1 MVTFSDISF
10 AGLKYLWLV
19 SACALVFVGVV
30 AWRVRNVV
38 RSISILRSGAM
49 TSLFKC
55 ASMIRIVGKALL
67 SIVGFLMIM
76 MALMRPQSPKQE
88 ETMQQEGRDLL
99 IAVDVSRSMLAQDV
113 EPNRLSLTKQK
124 IHTLVERLGS
134 DRVGLVLFSGTAFLQ
149 CPLTSDRAA
158 FFMFLDAVDVET
170 ISSGST
176 ALDEAMRKSLEVF
189 QQVPSR
195 QNKILVIFTD
205 GEDFS
210 TNLAD
215 IQQAVQQEKMNIFTM
230 GVGTAQGAPIPV
242 FDEKGKQ
249 IGHQKDKKGSVVI
262 SRLDETMLQNIAQE
276 TSGVYVRVIPEND
289 RDIDVLVNKVAGY
302 EKERFEDKKIARMQE
317 QYHWFLFISFVC
329 LALEWIW

>member
-10 AGLKYLWLV
+10 AGLKYVWLV
-19 SACALVFVGVV
+19 VACMLVFAGIV

-38 RSISILRSGAM
+38 RSISLLRSGAAV
-49 TSLFKC
+49 SLLKH

-67 SIVGFLMIM
+67 STVGFLMLM
-76 MALMRPQSPKQE
+76 MALLRPQSAKQE
-88 ETMQQEGRDLL
+88 ESIQQEGRDLL
-99 IAVDVSRSMLAQDV
+99 VAVDVSRSMLAQDV

-158 FFMFLDAVDVET
+158 FFMFLDAIDVET

-215 IQQAVQQEKMNIFTM
+215 IQQVAQQEKMNIFTM

>member
-1 MVTFSDISF
+1 
-10 AGLKYLWLV
+10 
-19 SACALVFVGVV
+19 
-30 AWRVRNVV
+30 
-38 RSISILRSGAM
+38 
-49 TSLFKC
+49 
-55 ASMIRIVGKALL
+55 
-67 SIVGFLMIM
+67 
-76 MALMRPQSPKQE
+76 
-88 ETMQQEGRDLL
+88 
-99 IAVDVSRSMLAQDV
+99 
-113 EPNRLSLTKQK
+113 
-124 IHTLVERLGS
+124 
-134 DRVGLVLFSGTAFLQ
+134 
-149 CPLTSDRAA
+149 
-158 FFMFLDAVDVET
+158 MFLDAIDVET

-215 IQQAVQQEKMNIFTM
+215 IQQVAQQEKMNIFTM